1 MCDLECALWVAPF
14 SFRPT
19 NLQNPFSQS
28 DSCCRSR
35 LLWCSTQLC
44 ETHSA
49 RHSRSN
55 RCESQA
61 PKSIAFG
68 EQRLCYKWEASAR
81 HIKKRRKPFTC
92 SECLFHEPSAFC
104 IHTYG
109 VPGFLAG
116 WCMGPRIRWGDL
128 NEKEYRCVG
137 VKITDL
143 GEGRFMKKQKLLGK
157 VGLFFVFFFS
167 HGVGRHTGSGFGFF
181 FEKSR

>member
-1 MCDLECALWVAPF
+1 MSCESHRF
-14 SFRPT
+14 SFIRPT
-19 NLQNPFSQS
+19 KPPEPILPIRQPLQVPG
-28 DSCCRSR
+28 SCGH
-35 LLWCSTQLC
+35 LWCFTQLC

-49 RHSRSN
+49 RRTRSD

-104 IHTYG
+104 IHTHG

-143 GEGRFMKKQKLLGK
+143 GEGRFMKKRKILGK
-157 VGLFFVFFFS
+157 WDCFSAMASVATLDFFS
-167 HGVGRHTGSGFGFF
+167 K
-181 FEKSR
+181 KSR